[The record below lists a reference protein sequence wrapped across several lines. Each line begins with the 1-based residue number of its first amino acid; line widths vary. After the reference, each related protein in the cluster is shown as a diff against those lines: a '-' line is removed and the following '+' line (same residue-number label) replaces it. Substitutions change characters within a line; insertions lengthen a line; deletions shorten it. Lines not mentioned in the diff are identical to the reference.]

1 MRLKNMS
8 KKEKRVVSPN
18 ICAWADDEHNI
29 NHIEI
34 TLHGVEKD

>member
-18 ICAWADDEHNI
+18 ICAWDDDEHNI